1 MSNLLEINNVPVPKL
16 KGYKVQ
22 RNKLWANA
30 DRNMA
35 GELRATFVG
44 IFPKI
49 VVEFAPLTQT
59 QMKSVI
65 SMLDTPSFTLRWY
78 DEYNGAMQSGT
89 FYAGDYEYS
98 LYNTTSNLYEGFNVS
113 LIPFEKY
120 TATPPSA

>member
-1 MSNLLEINNVPVPKL
+1 MSNLLEIDNVPVPKM

-49 VVEFAPLTQT
+49 VVEFAPLTKTEMQR
-59 QMKSVI
+59 VI
-65 SMLDTPSFTLRWY
+65 TLLDKPSFSLEWF
-78 DEYNGAMQSGT
+78 DEYNNAVQTGT

-98 LYNTTSNLYEGFNVS
+98 LYNSITNLYEGFSVS

-120 TATPPSA
+120 TATPSA